1 MFKSMNKT
9 TKKIMALLCLVM
21 LSVSLFAQIA
31 ENQKELTVIIA
42 ESEIDLN
49 PHTSS
54 YSNEAQ
60 LLSALYEG
68 LFTYNP
74 ITLKPENGLVSSYK
88 ISRDKKTWTF
98 TLRDDIYF
106 SDGTPITAQSIKD
119 SWLSLLALGND
130 APYAS
135 LLDCIKGA
143 AAFRKGEGSAD
154 DVKLIVSDNKLT
166 VRLTTP
172 MTYFDRVLCHHA
184 FSAVPKDANVYSGAY
199 VLDSVTD
206 KEIHMS
212 KNPHFYGAEHVYIP
226 SIKVILSDNYD
237 ENTYLFNTGKAN
249 WLMDGINS
257 NKIYNQEALYD
268 SVLFGTQY
276 LFFSLHGGPLENPL
290 VRNALLSAVPW
301 DDIRQIF
308 NIPADTLVFPITD
321 YPSIPGIGDTDLELS
336 IELLEEAGYPN
347 GGFSVT
353 FEISDN
359 DLLTYLADELQ
370 KAWEPLNVEL
380 KIKKKSVYS
389 FYNIDYTKSDIFLYS
404 WIGDFSDPITFLELF
419 KSDSNLNV
427 ANWKNEKY
435 DKLLEEANMLTDQI
449 KRYEKLAEAEQ
460 LLLDDGILLPLCHLI
475 TTNCI
480 DLTELG
486 GWFPN
491 ALDMHPFKYMFF
503 REQEPTLSNW
513 DL

>member
-1 MFKSMNKT
+1 MYKIIRKT
-9 TKKIMALLCLVM
+9 IVAVCLL
-21 LSVSLFAQIA
+21 LSVSTLFAQIA
-31 ENQKELTVIIA
+31 EKQKELTVILSA
-42 ESEIDLN
+42 NEINLD

-54 YSNEAQ
+54 YANEAQ
-60 LLSALYEG
+60 IMTALYEG

-74 ITLKPENGLVSSYK
+74 ISLKPEKGLINSYK

-98 TLRDDIYF
+98 TMRDNIYF
-106 SDGTPITAQSIKD
+106 SDGTPITAQTIKE
-119 SWLSLLALGND
+119 SWLSLLSLGAD

-143 AAFRKGEGSAD
+143 ADYRKGIGTAD
-154 DVKLIVSDNKLT
+154 NVKISVNENKLT

-184 FSAVPKDANVYSGAY
+184 FSAVPKNANAYSGAY
-199 VLDSVTD
+199 VLDSVS
-206 KEIHMS
+206 ESELHMT
-212 KNPHFYGAEHVYIP
+212 KNPHFYGAEHVEIP
-226 SIKVILSDNYD
+226 SIKIILSNNSK
-237 ENTYLFNTGKAN
+237 ENTYFFNTGSAN
-249 WLMDGINS
+249 WLADSFNTED
-257 NKIYNQEALYD
+257 IYNQDAIYD

-276 LFFSLHGGPLENPL
+276 LFFSLHGGPLENPQ

-301 DDIRQIF
+301 DDIRTIF

-321 YPSIPGIGDTDLELS
+321 YPTIPGIGDTDLELS
-336 IELLEEAGYPN
+336 KELLEEAGYPD

-353 FEISDN
+353 FEIMES
-359 DLLTYLADELQ
+359 DLLDFLADELK
-370 KAWEPLNVEL
+370 KAWEPLNVQLNIVE
-380 KIKKKSVYS
+380 KDAFSYYNMDYKS
-389 FYNIDYTKSDIFLYS
+389 SDIFLYS

-419 KSDSNLNV
+419 KGDSNLNV
-427 ANWKNEKY
+427 SNWSNEEF
-435 DKLLEEANMLTDQI
+435 DALIAEANTFTDSA
-449 KRYEKLAEAEQ
+449 KRYEKLAQAEQ

-475 TTNCI
+475 TVNCI
-480 DLTELG
+480 DLTEIG

-491 ALDMHPFKYMFF
+491 ALDMHPFKYIYF

>member
-1 MFKSMNKT
+1 MYNF
-9 TKKIMALLCLVM
+9 TKKMLATIFLLLAI
-21 LSVSLFAQIA
+21 SSLFAQIA
-31 ENQKELTVIIA
+31 ETQKELTVAISA
-42 ESEIDLN
+42 NNLNLN

-54 YSNEAQ
+54 YSIEAQ
-60 LLSALYEG
+60 LLTALYEG

-74 ITLKPENGLVSSYK
+74 ISLKPEKGLVSSYK

-98 TLRDDIYF
+98 TMRDDIYF
-106 SDGTPITAQSIKD
+106 SDGTPITAQTIKE
-119 SWLSLLALGND
+119 SWLSLLSLGAD

-143 AAFRKGEGSAD
+143 ADYRKGLGTAD
-154 DVKLIVSDNKLT
+154 GVKISVNENKLT

-172 MTYFDRVLCHHA
+172 MTYLDRLLCHHA
-184 FSAVPKDANVYSGAY
+184 FSAVSENENVYSGAY
-199 VLDSVTD
+199 VLDSVTET
-206 KEIHMS
+206 EIHMT
-212 KNPHFYGAEHVYIP
+212 KNTLFYGADHVYIP
-226 SIKVILSDNYD
+226 SIKVLISDGPK
-237 ENTYLFNTGKAN
+237 ENTYLFNTGDVN
-249 WLMDGINS
+249 WIADDFNGEG
-257 NKIYNQEALYD
+257 IYNQESIYD

-301 DDIRQIF
+301 DDIRTIF

-336 IELLEEAGYPN
+336 KELLEEAGYPD
-347 GGFSVT
+347 GGFSVSFQIT
-353 FEISDN
+353 QS
-359 DLLTYLADELQ
+359 DLLDFLANELK
-370 KAWEPLNVEL
+370 KAWEPLNVQL
-380 KIKKKSVYS
+380 NIQKVDSFSYYNMDYS
-389 FYNIDYTKSDIFLYS
+389 ESDIFLYS

-427 ANWKNEKY
+427 SNWKNDNF
-435 DKLLEEANMLTDQI
+435 DKLIEEANTFTDSV

-475 TTNCI
+475 TQNCI
-480 DLTELG
+480 DLTEIG

-491 ALDMHPFKYMFF
+491 ALDMHPFKYMYF
-503 REQEPTLSNW
+503 REQVPTLSNW

>member
-1 MFKSMNKT
+1 MYRTHNKKT
-9 TKKIMALLCLVM
+9 AALLCLLM
-21 LSVSLFAQIA
+21 LASFLFAQVA
-31 ENQKELTVIIA
+31 QTQKELTVIMA
-42 ESEIDLN
+42 ESEIDFN

-54 YSNEAQ
+54 YANEAQ
-60 LLSALYEG
+60 LLTALYEG

-74 ITLKPENGLVSSYK
+74 RTLKPEKGLVSSYK

-106 SDGTPITAQSIKD
+106 SDGTPITAQSIKE
-119 SWLSLLALGND
+119 SWLSLLALGAD

-143 AAFRKGEGSAD
+143 AAYRKGEGSAD

-172 MTYFDRVLCHHA
+172 MTYLDRVLCHHA
-184 FSAVPKDANVYSGAY
+184 FSAVPQKENVYSGAY

-206 KEIHMS
+206 TEIHMT
-212 KNPHFYGAEHVYIP
+212 KNPRFYGAEHVYIP
-226 SIKVILSDNYD
+226 SIKVILSDDYD
-237 ENTYLFNTGKAN
+237 ENTYMFNTGKAN
-249 WLMDGINS
+249 WVADGIKS
-257 NKIYNQEALYD
+257 NNVYNQEALYD

-276 LFFSLHGGPLENPL
+276 LFFALHGGPLENPL

-321 YPSIPGIGDTDLELS
+321 YPSIPGIGDTDIELS
-336 IELLEEAGYPN
+336 KELLEEAGYPD
-347 GGFSVT
+347 GGFTVT
-353 FEISDN
+353 FEISDI
-359 DLLTYLADELQ
+359 DLLTYLAEELQ
-370 KAWEPLNVEL
+370 KAWEPLNVKL
-380 KIKKKSVYS
+380 NITKKKAYT
-389 FYNIDYTKSDIFLYS
+389 YYDMDYTSSDIFLYS

-427 ANWKNEKY
+427 SNWKNEKF
-435 DKLLEEANMLTDQI
+435 DKLIEEANMLTDQV

-460 LLLDDGILLPLCHLI
+460 LMLDDGILLPLCHLI
-475 TTNCI
+475 TQNCI

-491 ALDMHPFKYMFF
+491 ALDVHPFKYMFF